1 MSPRSGRNRECLLQ
15 GSDELPSLRS
25 RSESSDG
32 GPGLLGPDVCGTDR
46 SAARTR
52 LAIYSI
58 CGGRIGCA
66 FFPQMDIDLE
76 FHSIVQRVIDDVMVD
91 ARLFFDDQKLC

>member
-1 MSPRSGRNRECLLQ
+1 MAGQAYSDQMSA
-15 GSDELPSLRS
+15 
-25 RSESSDG
+25 
-32 GPGLLGPDVCGTDR
+32 GLLDR
-46 SAARTR
+46 QHARALR
-52 LAIYSI
+52 FNSI
-58 CGGRIGCA
+58 CGGRTGCA